1 MSKLELLP
9 YLSYGFA
16 VQNIYQY
23 SFDDGEK
30 DIHFSGTRP
39 KLVAWLKN
47 GVVRVSNREGF
58 RDIKADGSFGLDTLE
73 ELWRGFSEEH
83 KYLGTSAGNSPFAGG
98 GVGFFSYDLGKKFEG
113 IKTLSDD
120 DLGLPDWCFAFY
132 DGSNSCD
139 WSPPVLPVKKGIA
152 QPVLNAVKD
161 LPSAPRNDEIVIP
174 RERSDRRNLN
184 ARLLRSARNDGRD
197 SRGDPHALR
206 AGDDVHFR
214 GNDGRDSRFRGND
227 MGVRNDEMARNDKEI
242 PVFTGMTKA
251 EYIRR
256 VKRIKEYLRDG
267 DVYQVNFAQRF
278 SVKTNEEPLKLYQRL
293 QKDSP
298 VPYAAYLDF
307 GSVQIISQ
315 SPELFLKKKL
325 FNDTL
330 VTEPIKGTRKRGLT
344 REEDERLF
352 HELVNS
358 QKDRAE
364 LTMIIDLERNDL
376 SRICRAGTV
385 RVEDLYKIKSFPSV
399 HHQVTTVKG
408 ELNQHARLV
417 DIFKAMF
424 PGGSVTGAPKI
435 RAMEIIEELEPN
447 CRGIYTGCIG
457 YLDVR
462 GSFQFNIAIRTIIIS
477 AGSAWFHLGGGIVA
491 DSDPEEE
498 YLETI
503 YKGGPFWQL
512 FLNAEVTDGKH
523 PFQAAN

>member
-83 KYLGTSAGNSPFAGG
+83 KYLGTSAGNSQFAGG

-184 ARLLRSARNDGRD
+184 ARLLRSARNDEVARNDGRD
-197 SRGDPHALR
+197 SRGDPHA
-206 AGDDVHFR
+206 
-214 GNDGRDSRFRGND
+214 
-227 MGVRNDEMARNDKEI
+227 
-242 PVFTGMTKA
+242 
-251 EYIRR
+251 
-256 VKRIKEYLRDG
+256 
-267 DVYQVNFAQRF
+267 
-278 SVKTNEEPLKLYQRL
+278 
-293 QKDSP
+293 
-298 VPYAAYLDF
+298 
-307 GSVQIISQ
+307 
-315 SPELFLKKKL
+315 
-325 FNDTL
+325 
-330 VTEPIKGTRKRGLT
+330 
-344 REEDERLF
+344 
-352 HELVNS
+352 
-358 QKDRAE
+358 
-364 LTMIIDLERNDL
+364 
-376 SRICRAGTV
+376 
-385 RVEDLYKIKSFPSV
+385 
-399 HHQVTTVKG
+399 
-408 ELNQHARLV
+408 
-417 DIFKAMF
+417 
-424 PGGSVTGAPKI
+424 
-435 RAMEIIEELEPN
+435 
-447 CRGIYTGCIG
+447 
-457 YLDVR
+457 
-462 GSFQFNIAIRTIIIS
+462 
-477 AGSAWFHLGGGIVA
+477 
-491 DSDPEEE
+491 
-498 YLETI
+498 
-503 YKGGPFWQL
+503 
-512 FLNAEVTDGKH
+512 
-523 PFQAAN
+523 